1 MNEKRSLMRQRT
13 LKAGSIA
20 FNGAAIDCTVRN
32 LTSAGAMLDVES
44 PLGIPRVFTLI
55 VPSDEVRKHCQV
67 VWIKEKRVGVV
78 FF

>member
-44 PLGIPRVFTLI
+44 PLPLAFRARSF
-55 VPSDEVRKHCQV
+55 
-67 VWIKEKRVGVV
+67 
-78 FF
+78 